1 GGARKSAYNAGI
13 NVKATVCMAYVTSGL
28 LTANAAFLFSARLG
42 STGADT
48 GIGLGISVVT
58 AVVLCSGAI
67 GGGRGSVGSAIIG
80 AILVLVLTN
89 GLIRLS
95 TPGSVNQLLLGLIL
109 IAAVLFDAKWVKNRA
124 KILSKVYVSP
134 TYLELPAR
142 PKMQPDL

>member
-1 GGARKSAYNAGI
+1 D
-13 NVKATVCMAYVTSGL
+13 VKRTVCMAYVSSGI
-28 LTANAAFLFSARLG
+28 LTAIAAFLFAARLG

-48 GIGLGISVVT
+48 GIGLEIQVLT
-58 AVVLCSGAI
+58 AVVLGGVSL

-109 IAAVLFDAKWVKNRA
+109 ILAVLFDAKWVKNRS

-134 TYLELPAR
+134 TYLELPKRA
-142 PKMQPDL
+142 